1 MNDDRSPETYVGY
14 DRADNF
20 ASPGWIVEN
29 EGHVYAS
36 ASLQLKIEWGLSGDK
51 KVTGENAV
59 PQWSGW
65 QHCVSVSHVGICASK
80 LILPRLFLSFEG

>member
-36 ASLQLKIEWGLSGDK
+36 ASLQLNQWGLSGDWT
-51 KVTGENAV
+51 VTGENAV
-59 PQWSGW
+59 LSG
-65 QHCVSVSHVGICASK
+65 VGGSIVYRFHM
-80 LILPRLFLSFEG
+80 LV